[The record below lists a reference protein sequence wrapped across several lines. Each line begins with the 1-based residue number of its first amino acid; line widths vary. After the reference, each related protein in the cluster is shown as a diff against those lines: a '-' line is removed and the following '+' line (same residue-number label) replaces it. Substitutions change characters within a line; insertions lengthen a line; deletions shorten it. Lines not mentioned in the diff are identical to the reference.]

1 MYTLL
6 LAVIYLAFIS
16 LGLPDSLL
24 GAAWPVMH
32 VDLGASVSYAGAVTI
47 IISIGTVLSSLL
59 SDRLTNRFGAGKVT
73 FISVLMTAV
82 ALLGF
87 SASDSFWQICL
98 WAVPYGL
105 GAGAVDA
112 ALNNYVALHYTS
124 RHMSW
129 LHCFWGVGAAIGPYI
144 MGYCLTGVDWRG
156 GYRIISC
163 LQFALSAIILLSLPL
178 WKKRPGEIVEDKS
191 ETETRTL
198 GLIETLKLRGMPL
211 VLIAFF
217 AYCAVEQTSI
227 LWASSYLTQ
236 YRGVSEDAAARFAS
250 LFFLGIT
257 AGRFLNGFVADKL
270 GDKKMIRIGIIIMA
284 VGAVAVG
291 LPIESNILALIGLVV
306 VGLGCAPVYPCIIH
320 ATPDNFGREN
330 SQAAI
335 GVEMASAY
343 IGTTVTPPLFGLIAE
358 HISIGLYPLYIFLF
372 AAAALALTEISS
384 AIINVGVRI
393 VIRD

>member
-98 WAVPYGL
+98 WAGPYGL

-291 LPIESNILALIGLVV
+291 LPIKSNILALIGLVV

-384 AIINVGVRI
+384 AIINVGVRN
-393 VIRD
+393 

>member
-291 LPIESNILALIGLVV
+291 LPIKSNILALIGLVV

-384 AIINVGVRI
+384 AIINVGVRN
-393 VIRD
+393 

>member
-47 IISIGTVLSSLL
+47 IISIGTVFSSLL

-73 FISVLMTAV
+73 FISVLLTAV

-87 SASDSFWQICL
+87 SASDSFIEICL
-98 WAVPYGL
+98 WAIPYGL

-144 MGYCLTGVDWRG
+144 MGYCLTSGDWRG

-163 LQFALSAIILLSLPL
+163 LQFGLSAIIMLSLPL
-178 WKKRPGEIVEDKS
+178 WKKRSAETAAEES
-191 ETETRTL
+191 EERAL
-198 GLIETLKLRGMPL
+198 GLIDTLKLRGLPL
-211 VLIAFF
+211 VLVAFF

-227 LWASSYLTQ
+227 LWASSYLSQ
-236 YRGVSEDAAARFAS
+236 YRGISEDAAASFAS

-257 AGRFLNGFVADKL
+257 AGRFLNGFIADKL

-284 VGAVAVG
+284 VGAIAVG
-291 LPIESNILALIGLVV
+291 IPIGSNILTLIGLVV

-384 AIINVGVRI
+384 VVVNKCRN
-393 VIRD
+393 

>member
-59 SDRLTNRFGAGKVT
+59 SDRLTNWFGAGKVT

-105 GAGAVDA
+105 GAGAVDV

-144 MGYCLTGVDWRG
+144 MGYCLTGGDWRG

-291 LPIESNILALIGLVV
+291 LPIKSNILALIGLIV

-384 AIINVGVRI
+384 AIINVGVRN
-393 VIRD
+393 